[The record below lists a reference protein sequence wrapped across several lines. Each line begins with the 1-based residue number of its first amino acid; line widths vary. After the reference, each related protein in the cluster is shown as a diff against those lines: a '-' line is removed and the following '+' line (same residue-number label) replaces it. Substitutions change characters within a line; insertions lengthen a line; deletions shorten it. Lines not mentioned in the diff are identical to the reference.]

1 MESFASIRLAE
12 KMIPRLLITLRD
24 NPSLLRGE
32 YPEKIKCLHRQGDLS
47 LPKGFGNV
55 PTDQEASFAIE
66 AEKLGFTFI
75 PNTETPGEGLFYKY
89 QLNGSQSK
97 IDFVLFEG
105 SKSVKFDLKSGK
117 KEIFYWNDGWFEKD
131 VVYVISYSVK
141 KVEKLYIGLG
151 QESYEECDNLAWNT
165 IRETIKNMNKEAKN
179 TKFLK
184 IYNRLAN
191 QYSCKQFTPEFTEER
206 FDSVI
211 KFLG

>member
-1 MESFASIRLAE
+1 MEAVLSNIKA
-12 KMIPRLLITLRD
+12 
-24 NPSLLRGE
+24 NPTLLRGD
-32 YPEKIKCLHRQGDLS
+32 YPDMIKFLHRQGDLS
-47 LPKGFGNV
+47 LLKGFGNA

-66 AEKLGFTFI
+66 AEKVGFKFI
-75 PNTETPGEGLFYKY
+75 SNTETPGEGLFYKY

-117 KEIFYWNDGWFEKD
+117 KELFYWNDGWFEKD

-141 KVEKLYIGLG
+141 TVEKIYIGLG
-151 QESYEECDNLAWNT
+151 HESYEECDNIAWNT

-191 QYSCKQFTPEFTEER
+191 QYSCKQFTSEFTEER
-206 FDSVI
+206 FNSVI
-211 KFLG
+211 KFLE